1 MRMEINQFNQ
11 QMNDKGWVIFEQVI
25 DDELIERMRF
35 GLEYCYK
42 RCRDIQLK
50 NGIPENNEFTVHHL
64 VGQEESFFEYL
75 EVTPINDYIRLY
87 FDGPFILNSF
97 GGAINTVNSRS
108 YAHNIHR
115 DVRSYSSRLPIML
128 NTLVM
133 LDDFTADNG
142 ATWMLSGSHKKK
154 EKPTQEVFA
163 REAEQ
168 AIAKAGSILMFDS
181 NVWHAGG
188 ENKTGKPR
196 RSVTPMYSK
205 PFVKQ
210 QFDYPRALGYENQHK
225 MSSLMQQ
232 IIGYNARTPE
242 TLDEWY
248 QPPEK
253 RMYKRDQ
260 EPA

>member
-1 MRMEINQFNQ
+1 MDTKIFKQ
-11 QMNDKGWVIFEQVI
+11 QMKQKGWVIFDQVI
-25 DDELIERMRF
+25 EPELVDRMKI
-35 GLEYCYK
+35 GLEFCYGQ
-42 RCRDIQLK
+42 CRSIQIK
-50 NGIPENNEFTVHHL
+50 NGIADNNEFTVHHL
-64 VGQEESFFEYL
+64 IGQEDSFLEYL
-75 EVTPINDYIRLY
+75 EVTPIHDYARLY
-87 FDGPFILNSF
+87 FDGPFTLNSF
-97 GGAINTVNSRS
+97 GGAINTAQSRS

-115 DVRSYSSRLPIML
+115 DVRSYSPVLPIML

-133 LDDFTADNG
+133 LDDFTEENG
-142 ATWMLSGSHKKK
+142 ATWMLSGSHKQGP
-154 EKPTQEVFA
+154 KPTEKEFA
-163 REAEQ
+163 KNAEQ
-168 AIAKAGSILMFDS
+168 AIGKRGSVLMFDS

-188 ENKTGKPR
+188 ENKTSQVR

-210 QFDYPRALGYENQHK
+210 QFDYPRALGYENQIRL
-225 MSSLMQQ
+225 SPLMQQ